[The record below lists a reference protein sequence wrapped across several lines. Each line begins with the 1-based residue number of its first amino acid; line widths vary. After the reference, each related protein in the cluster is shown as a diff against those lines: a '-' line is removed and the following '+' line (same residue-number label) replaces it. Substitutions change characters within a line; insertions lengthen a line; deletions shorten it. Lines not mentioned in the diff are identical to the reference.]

1 VPPPDPAQKNTY
13 KLPATLTAN
22 TFSSAQNLIQKYN
35 ETGSLLFKVG
45 DKKLPM
51 AGNIL
56 MSKGNTGFEMRD
68 TGKGTIAWRK
78 PEAGYVRKDLDSRY
92 RIDS

>member
-1 VPPPDPAQKNTY
+1 M
-13 KLPATLTAN
+13 
-22 TFSSAQNLIQKYN
+22 
-35 ETGSLLFKVG
+35 FKVG

-56 MSKGNTGFEMRD
+56 MSKGNIGFEMRD

-92 RIDS
+92 GIDS

>member
-1 VPPPDPAQKNTY
+1 M
-13 KLPATLTAN
+13 
-22 TFSSAQNLIQKYN
+22 
-35 ETGSLLFKVG
+35 FKVG

-56 MSKGNTGFEMRD
+56 MSKGNIGFEMRD

-78 PEAGYVRKDLDSRY
+78 PEAGYVGKDLDSRY
-92 RIDS
+92 GIDS